1 MRAVLFTDSRDKDK
15 FEIVS
20 ADETQATQARF
31 IALGDRL
38 EDVIPQD

>member
-1 MRAVLFTDSRDKDK
+1 V
-15 FEIVS
+15 
-20 ADETQATQARF
+20 DETQATQARF